1 MSSKETLTENMRRL
15 SNIVNEAE
23 QLNEDLRDKIGGGI
37 QKAGKTAAGVAG
49 DLARNVNKAMRNKQV
64 RNSSVRWHENIEDL
78 AISFRRELGEDPDQ
92 WAGKLKDYFAGLRQG
107 TVNKIFDKNYQKST
121 YDWHP
126 HRKSFAH
133 RRMNF
138 VMGQFDEELDQ
149 LVKACA
155 KYAQDR
161 YSVEP
166 KNALTKTARGVIEKV
181 KKEMPYP
188 ISKYKDTLGIH
199 PRDYLIA
206 LYQNLA
212 DATDARVLP
221 NRIKKFLA
229 GLMAYFAL
237 AALGY
242 HIKNTG
248 PQED

>member
-1 MSSKETLTENMRRL
+1 MSKRESLTESMRRL

-23 QLNEDLRDKIGGGI
+23 QLSEVDIKGAVADV
-37 QKAGKTAAGVAG
+37 AGKVAGVAG
-49 DLARNVNKAMRNKQV
+49 GLARDVNKAMRNRQV

-78 AISFRRELGEDPDQ
+78 AISFRRELGNDPSQ
-92 WAGKLKDYFAGLRQG
+92 WAGKLKDYFADLRQG
-107 TVNKIFDKNYQKST
+107 TVNKIFDKNYEKST

-138 VMGQFDEELDQ
+138 VMRQFDEELDQ
-149 LVKACA
+149 LVEACA

-181 KKEMPYP
+181 RREMPYP

-206 LYQNLA
+206 LYQDLA

-242 HIKNTG
+242 HIDKNTG